1 MRKWLLALGVV
12 GLVGMA
18 GLAVAC
24 HHHERGYLAPQFTP
38 DGRGVVVVVRD
49 ARALVAG
56 LGYET
61 FTPPARSLIL
71 RDRVSIVTI
80 DLDRRDHAVDV
91 TLPPSPFEGTWLQVY
106 RPGLF
111 GSIHAHLRWSVA
123 ESGADVAGD
132 GGHLE
137 YEVGVTRHTQPQ
149 SETFVARRRWD
160 AASGRFVESAPWER
174 GYTGMGGDER
184 TQLHG
189 DREVVAVRAGT
200 SMPCAIVIVTTGQAR
215 AQPIAETAACR
226 SAYPDGYPV
235 TALADLLRRPDIERL
250 AHVEATREQLVEEA
264 RARGLSEGDA
274 ALDAIRGMQRR
285 GLYPKPST
293 LVATRATEATPGV
306 PVFTISDEEFRVG
319 LLSDIR
325 EALDHPGEEVEKD
338 GRYITHR
345 DFDTS
350 RRLNE
355 YLSRRRDTE
364 FFVEADGAL
373 WQVVVDYR

>member
-1 MRKWLLALGVV
+1 MRKWFLALGVV

-24 HHHERGYLAPQFTP
+24 HHHERGYLAPQFTA

-49 ARALVAG
+49 ARALVVG

-80 DLDRRDHAVDV
+80 ELDRRDHAVDV
-91 TLPPSPFEGTWLQVY
+91 TLPASPLEGTWLQVY

-111 GSIHAHLRWSVA
+111 GSVHAHMRWATPSN
-123 ESGADVAGD
+123 
-132 GGHLE
+132 LE

-160 AASGRFVESAPWER
+160 AAAGRFVESAPWER
-174 GYTGMGGDER
+174 GHTGMGGDER
-184 TQLHG
+184 SQLHG

-200 SMPCAIVIVTTGQAR
+200 AMPCAIVIVTTGQPK

-226 SAYPDGYPV
+226 SAHPDGYPV
-235 TALADLLRRPDIERL
+235 AALADLLRRRDIERV
-250 AHVEATREQLVEEA
+250 AHLEATHERLVGEA

-274 ALDAIRGMQRR
+274 ALDAIRGMRR
-285 GLYPKPST
+285 LGLYPKPST
-293 LVATRATEATPGV
+293 LVATRAAEATPGV

-325 EALDHPGEEVEKD
+325 EALDRPGEEAEKD
-338 GRYITHR
+338 GSYITHR

-355 YLSRRRDTE
+355 YLAERRDTE

-373 WQVVVDYR
+373 WRIVVDYR

>member
-1 MRKWLLALGVV
+1 MRKWLLALGGV
-12 GLVGMA
+12 GLVVMA

-24 HHHERGYLAPQFTP
+24 HEHERGYLAPQFTP
-38 DGRGVVVVVRD
+38 DGRGVVAVVRD
-49 ARALVAG
+49 ARALVVG
-56 LGYET
+56 LGYQG

-80 DLDRRDHAVDV
+80 DLERRDLAVDV

-111 GSIHAHLRWSVA
+111 GSVHAHLRW
-123 ESGADVAGD
+123 AGPGE
-132 GGHLE
+132 GGRLE
-137 YEVGVTRHTQPQ
+137 YEVGVTRHTQPR

-160 AASGRFVESAPWER
+160 AGAGRFAESAPWER
-174 GYTGMGGDER
+174 GHTGMGGDER
-184 TQLHG
+184 SQLHG
-189 DREVVAVRAGT
+189 NREVVAVRAGT
-200 SMPCAIVIVTTGQAR
+200 AMPCAIVIVTTGEAK
-215 AQPIAETAACR
+215 AHPIAETAACR
-226 SAYPDGYPV
+226 SAHPDGYPV
-235 TALADLLRRPDIERL
+235 TALADQLRRPDIERVARL
-250 AHVEATREQLVEEA
+250 EATRRQLLDEA

-274 ALDAIRGMQRR
+274 ALDAIRGMQRL

-293 LVATRATEATPGV
+293 LVATRAAEAAPGV

-338 GRYITHR
+338 GSYITHR

-355 YLSRRRDTE
+355 YLADRRDTE
-364 FFVEADGAL
+364 FFVKAGGAL
-373 WQVVVDYR
+373 WRIVVDYR

>member
-1 MRKWLLALGVV
+1 
-12 GLVGMA
+12 
-18 GLAVAC
+18 
-24 HHHERGYLAPQFTP
+24 
-38 DGRGVVVVVRD
+38 
-49 ARALVAG
+49 
-56 LGYET
+56 
-61 FTPPARSLIL
+61 
-71 RDRVSIVTI
+71 
-80 DLDRRDHAVDV
+80 
-91 TLPPSPFEGTWLQVY
+91 
-106 RPGLF
+106 
-111 GSIHAHLRWSVA
+111 
-123 ESGADVAGD
+123 
-132 GGHLE
+132 
-137 YEVGVTRHTQPQ
+137 
-149 SETFVARRRWD
+149 
-160 AASGRFVESAPWER
+160 
-174 GYTGMGGDER
+174 
-184 TQLHG
+184 
-189 DREVVAVRAGT
+189 
-200 SMPCAIVIVTTGQAR
+200 
-215 AQPIAETAACR
+215 
-226 SAYPDGYPV
+226 
-235 TALADLLRRPDIERL
+235 
-250 AHVEATREQLVEEA
+250 VEEA